1 MKAAPPLKAQL
12 LVSLSR
18 LSRQCASLSRLS
30 RRASHGDCH
39 SHCHQPA
46 TAASAAPSQPATG
59 SPALDIPDY
68 SRSPSASPPRPPRRR
83 HHRRRRREERSRSR
97 TRSPRHQPPSYSP
110 RRATPSPVWPTYEN
124 EEAGWDDRGNNDDD
138 WYQWSWSWSNWK
150 SRGWSSGWRSN
161 WRPPTGPPVTRC
173 NICYKTVLG
182 DAAALE
188 AHQATSSKCL
198 AAQAGPGGRQGREP
212 CVHCGKLLAAGD
224 RWAREQHAWHC
235 PGRSWRNW

>member
-18 LSRQCASLSRLS
+18 LSRQCASLSR
-30 RRASHGDCH
+30 ASHGDCH
-39 SHCHQPA
+39 SHCHSRLLPPA
-46 TAASAAPSQPATG
+46 QRRLNQLLEAQRWTSPTTAAA
-59 SPALDIPDY
+59 
-68 SRSPSASPPRPPRRR
+68 
-83 HHRRRRREERSRSR
+83 HRRLHLDHHDDDIITGVDGRKKQKQDAV
-97 TRSPRHQPPSYSP
+97 QPPSYSP